1 MQATSQVRCDAKAI
15 DLLPADQRE
24 MYEERAGIIEFEAG
38 KSRIEAEC
46 LAWDD
51 LPVIREWCGI

>member
-1 MQATSQVRCDAKAI
+1 MQATNPVRLDAKAI
-15 DLLPADQRE
+15 DLLPDDQRE

-38 KSRIEAEC
+38 KSRVEAER